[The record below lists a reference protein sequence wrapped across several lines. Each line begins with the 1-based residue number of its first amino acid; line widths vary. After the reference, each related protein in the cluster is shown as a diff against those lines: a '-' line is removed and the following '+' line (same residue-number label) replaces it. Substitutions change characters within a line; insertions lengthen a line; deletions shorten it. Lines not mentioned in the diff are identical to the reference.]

1 MRKRR
6 NRQTVDRIENILIAI
21 LACSAL
27 FLIYQSGL
35 IQSITSQGTRVG
47 NEILFTGVQDTALS
61 RGTPVRL
68 MVQTEAGRY
77 GVQYDE
83 ETVDGLYGAGLGDL
97 LIQSIDAMESVK
109 TSTQEDWQQ
118 AITQGNAWVYYDFL
132 YNVSFTSQSS
142 RGEGEGR
149 RFLITARNGRADAV
163 YYYNEETEEYY
174 QGQLRESGL
183 SLPAALETLT
193 PNQGHFAFEDDELAD
208 SLAPD
213 MMLLAETILC
223 PVYTVENP
231 LKDWGTAEREALL
244 ESLDFSLRASAI
256 YEAADGTVIQEGSD
270 TLRIQKSG
278 KITFHA
284 AESGT
289 ARFQA
294 LSTREKDLQIKAEEI
309 LGTVTQGLVGQ
320 GRSLCQGIE
329 TLEDGSVE
337 LKFCYLLNGTQVQLW
352 EEGWSARFLFEGS
365 ELTDFT
371 IYLREYTPAERS
383 CGVLLER
390 QAVAAAVAQGQTGKE
405 LQLYYPDGGDQEI
418 APSWSI
424 RETYKEG

>member
-149 RFLITARNGRADAV
+149 RFLITARERPGRC
-163 YYYNEETEEYY
+163 
-174 QGQLRESGL
+174 GL
-183 SLPAALETLT
+183 
-193 PNQGHFAFEDDELAD
+193 
-208 SLAPD
+208 
-213 MMLLAETILC
+213 LL
-223 PVYTVENP
+223 
-231 LKDWGTAEREALL
+231 
-244 ESLDFSLRASAI
+244 
-256 YEAADGTVIQEGSD
+256 
-270 TLRIQKSG
+270 
-278 KITFHA
+278 
-284 AESGT
+284 
-289 ARFQA
+289 
-294 LSTREKDLQIKAEEI
+294 
-309 LGTVTQGLVGQ
+309 
-320 GRSLCQGIE
+320 
-329 TLEDGSVE
+329 
-337 LKFCYLLNGTQVQLW
+337 
-352 EEGWSARFLFEGS
+352 
-365 ELTDFT
+365 
-371 IYLREYTPAERS
+371 
-383 CGVLLER
+383 
-390 QAVAAAVAQGQTGKE
+390 
-405 LQLYYPDGGDQEI
+405 
-418 APSWSI
+418 
-424 RETYKEG
+424 